1 VTVKGAGV
9 CFQRE
14 TKAWMQDQWSFC
26 FSNFGITDIWE
37 RGWFGGDSEIYQDV
51 IPVRTADEL
60 PGRPLVVLAPKDGR
74 YFKGTQSLVE
84 FNHPADAIYVF
95 GGSHQNLTAEDLGA
109 RTPDH
114 LVFIPT
120 VEYEM
125 YSHAAGYLVF
135 YDRMVKRGG
144 FG

>member
-1 VTVKGAGV
+1 MPAGV

-14 TKAWMQDQWSFC
+14 AKAWMQDQWSFC
-26 FSNFGITDIWE
+26 FSNFGIVEIWE
-37 RGWFGGDSEIYQDV
+37 RGWCAGDSEIYQDV
-51 IPVRTADEL
+51 IPVSTADEL
-60 PGRPLVVLAPKDGR
+60 PDRPLVVLAPQDGR
-74 YFKGTQSLVE
+74 YFKGTQSLGR
-84 FNHPADAIYVF
+84 FNHPDGAIYMF
-95 GGSHQNLTAEDLGA
+95 GGSHQNLTPEELGS

-114 LVFIPT
+114 IVFIPT

-125 YSHAAGYLVF
+125 YSHAAGYLVL